1 MINDELKIKI
11 IQYLEGELDKAS
23 ESEVEEILNSDEEA
37 NQFCNQIK
45 SLNIKLNEYTQT
57 NEYQS
62 YSKKVD
68 AAVDSTIEK
77 HLGSKKKSNTFSFVS
92 FFTLQNVT
100 GYALTAALF
109 LSVGLFYD
117 DYFIENEQDTIND
130 LLDYPEFRSP
140 ASDWVNLES
149 ESSLDSESSLIHF
162 SLLEYIGSPIELD
175 FFKTRSASS
184 DTTLDDI
191 IIESIK
197 ELINYK
203 SRIATL
209 SYGTDTFRLE
219 LDKKIINLSG
229 VVCYEGTFFSDS
241 KKEFIFCNNNNN
253 FSIFFK

>member
-68 AAVDSTIEK
+68 AAVDSTIKK
-77 HLGSKKKSNTFSFVS
+77 HLGSKKKSNIFSFVS

-109 LSVGLFYD
+109 LTFGIMVDKPKNAVQPKDPISF
-117 DYFIENEQDTIND
+117 
-130 LLDYPEFRSP
+130 PM
-140 ASDWVNLES
+140 
-149 ESSLDSESSLIHF
+149 
-162 SLLEYIGSPIELD
+162 SLLEEPVNLIIDPDLI
-175 FFKTRSASS
+175 SS
-184 DTTLDDI
+184 DLQQTTFEKNVFKKRNMTEDENIKDILKTTLDEMIDAKSANGKLTYGS
-191 IIESIK
+191 ETY
-197 ELINYK
+197 LIF
-203 SRIATL
+203 L
-209 SYGTDTFRLE
+209 
-219 LDKKIINLSG
+219 
-229 VVCYEGTFFSDS
+229 DS
-241 KKEFIFCNNNNN
+241 KPIDDSELSCYYGNVFNDGYSQKILFCKSEEDLSLTFIN
-253 FSIFFK
+253 

>member
-109 LSVGLFYD
+109 LTFGIMVDQPKNVDQPKDLISFPTSLLRGPVYSIDPDLISSDFSQTTFEKNVFKKRDMTEDENIKDILKTFVGEMIDAKRANGKLTYGSET
-117 DYFIENEQDTIND
+117 YLIFIESQT
-130 LLDYPEFRSP
+130 
-140 ASDWVNLES
+140 
-149 ESSLDSESSLIHF
+149 H
-162 SLLEYIGSPIELD
+162 G
-175 FFKTRSASS
+175 
-184 DTTLDDI
+184 
-191 IIESIK
+191 
-197 ELINYK
+197 
-203 SRIATL
+203 
-209 SYGTDTFRLE
+209 
-219 LDKKIINLSG
+219 
-229 VVCYEGTFFSDS
+229 DS
-241 KKEFIFCNNNNN
+241 KLSCYYVNVFNDGNSNDMLFCKSEKDMSLTFIN
-253 FSIFFK
+253 